1 MRYLGTNQPT
11 GKNVYVY
18 ACKML
23 QNTLKKISSSGLS
36 LGPSQRILV
45 FFFSWKCVMKVHR
58 HFLYHQKHNALF
70 KKCFQLV
77 DGMMTVNTNEH
88 DLPSLRTG
96 IRRVN
101 QRYSSIDIHRSN
113 WFHEEGPLSL
123 IFPSQTYDVTHLW
136 VNVKIERR
144 DKLCWKS
151 STMINL
157 KKIC

>member
-1 MRYLGTNQPT
+1 MCVHV
-11 GKNVYVY
+11 K
-18 ACKML
+18 CFKI
-23 QNTLKKISSSGLS
+23 LKKNFFKWVKFRAKSTQFGI
-36 LGPSQRILV
+36 
-45 FFFSWKCVMKVHR
+45 FFFMKVRYEGASKFFYHR
-58 HFLYHQKHNALF
+58 KHNALF
-70 KKCFQLV
+70 QKCFQLV
-77 DGMMTVNTNEH
+77 DGMMTVNTNKY

-101 QRYSSIDIHRSN
+101 QRYSSIDINRSN
-113 WFHEEGPLSL
+113 WFHKEGPLSL

>member
-1 MRYLGTNQPT
+1 MCVHV
-11 GKNVYVY
+11 K
-18 ACKML
+18 CFKI
-23 QNTLKKISSSGLS
+23 LKKNFFKWVKFRAKSTHFGI
-36 LGPSQRILV
+36 
-45 FFFSWKCVMKVHR
+45 FFSWKCVMKVHR
-58 HFLYHQKHNALF
+58 HFLYHRKHNALF

-113 WFHEEGPLSL
+113 WFHEEGLLSL

>member
-1 MRYLGTNQPT
+1 MCVHVKCFKILKTNFFKWVKFRAKST
-11 GKNVYVY
+11 HFG
-18 ACKML
+18 
-23 QNTLKKISSSGLS
+23 I
-36 LGPSQRILV
+36 
-45 FFFSWKCVMKVHR
+45 FFFMKVRYEGASKFFYHR
-58 HFLYHQKHNALF
+58 KHNALF

-151 STMINL
+151 STMIN
-157 KKIC
+157 

>member
-1 MRYLGTNQPT
+1 MCVHVKCFKIL
-11 GKNVYVY
+11 
-18 ACKML
+18 
-23 QNTLKKISSSGLS
+23 LKKFFKWVKFRAKSTHFGI
-36 LGPSQRILV
+36 
-45 FFFSWKCVMKVHR
+45 FFSWKCVMKVHR
-58 HFLYHQKHNALF
+58 HFLYHRKHNALF

-77 DGMMTVNTNEH
+77 DGMMTVNTNKH

-123 IFPSQTYDVTHLW
+123 TFPSQTYDVTHLW

>member
-1 MRYLGTNQPT
+1 MCVHV
-11 GKNVYVY
+11 K
-18 ACKML
+18 CFKI
-23 QNTLKKISSSGLS
+23 LKKNFFKWVKFRAKSTHFGI
-36 LGPSQRILV
+36 
-45 FFFSWKCVMKVHR
+45 FFSWKCVMKVHR
-58 HFLYHQKHNALF
+58 HFLYHRKHNALF

-113 WFHEEGPLSL
+113 WFHKEGPLSL

-144 DKLCWKS
+144 DKLYWKS

>member
-1 MRYLGTNQPT
+1 MCVHV
-11 GKNVYVY
+11 K
-18 ACKML
+18 CFKI
-23 QNTLKKISSSGLS
+23 LKKISSSGLS

-45 FFFSWKCVMKVHR
+45 IFFFMKVRYEGASKFFYHR
-58 HFLYHQKHNALF
+58 KHNALF

-101 QRYSSIDIHRSN
+101 QRYSSIDIHSSN
-113 WFHEEGPLSL
+113 WFHEEGPLTL

>member
-1 MRYLGTNQPT
+1 MCVHVKCFKILKTNFFKWVKFRAKST
-11 GKNVYVY
+11 HFG
-18 ACKML
+18 
-23 QNTLKKISSSGLS
+23 I
-36 LGPSQRILV
+36 
-45 FFFSWKCVMKVHR
+45 FFSWKCVMKVHR
-58 HFLYHQKHNALF
+58 HFLYHRKHNALF

-77 DGMMTVNTNEH
+77 DGMMTVNTNKH

-101 QRYSSIDIHRSN
+101 QRYSSIDIHSSN
-113 WFHEEGPLSL
+113 WFHEEGPLTL